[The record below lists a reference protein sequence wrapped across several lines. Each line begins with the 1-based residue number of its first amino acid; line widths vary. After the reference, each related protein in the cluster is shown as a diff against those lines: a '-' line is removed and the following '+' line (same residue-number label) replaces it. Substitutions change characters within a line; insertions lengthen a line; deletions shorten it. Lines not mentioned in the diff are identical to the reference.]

1 MYAVEIEFLISGNQP
16 QVSLSDRIKQQLET
30 LFKKMNVKK
39 LFAPSTIGA
48 VLLHLLHALS
58 YWCVLLS
65 SSDFMKS
72 FTSLFLF
79 DASIGKWIR

>member
-58 YWCVLLS
+58 Y
-65 SSDFMKS
+65 
-72 FTSLFLF
+72 
-79 DASIGKWIR
+79 